1 MITKNIVEH
10 LMIDQISFEEFT
22 KVEFR
27 VGTIVKVEDFPKA
40 RKPAYKIYA
49 DFGEAIGIKQTS
61 AQIVANYTPD
71 TLIGKQIIGVLN
83 LGTKNIG
90 GFSSEFLL
98 TGLEDE
104 KSNVVILTADKAV
117 PNGKKVF

>member
-1 MITKNIVEH
+1 
-10 LMIDQISFEEFT
+10 MIDQISFEEFT

>member
-1 MITKNIVEH
+1 MKLVD
-10 LMIDQISFEEFT
+10 DQAIKATQVSFEEFA

-40 RKPAYKIYA
+40 RKPAYKIWV
-49 DFGEAIGIKQTS
+49 DFGEAIGVKQTS
-61 AQIVANYTPD
+61 AQIVANYIPT
-71 TLIGKQIIGVLN
+71 TLVGKQVVGVLN

-90 GFSSEFLL
+90 GFTSEFLL

-104 KSNVVILTADKAV
+104 KGNVVVLTADKTV